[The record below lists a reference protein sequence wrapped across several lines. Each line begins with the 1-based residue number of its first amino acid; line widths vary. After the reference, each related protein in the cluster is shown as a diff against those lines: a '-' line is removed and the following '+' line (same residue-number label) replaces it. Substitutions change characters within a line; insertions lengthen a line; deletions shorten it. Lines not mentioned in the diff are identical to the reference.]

1 MGTLILVIIIF
12 ALALGLFALGRKLV
26 NWYFKIDERVNLLKK
41 IEENTRKNIQN
52 G

>member
-12 ALALGLFALGRKLV
+12 ALALVLFALGRKLV
-26 NWYFKIDERVNLLKK
+26 TWYFKIDERVNLLKK
-41 IEENTRKNIQN
+41 IEENTRKNKLH